1 MNEANG
7 AMTNAEM
14 ISDFESLVDE
24 LLKDEPNENLVKQLM
39 EKLNLEYKTNSVDRI
54 GSVLEKMNKLVFD
67 SKNKKG
73 DYDLQ

>member
-1 MNEANG
+1 
-7 AMTNAEM
+7 MTNAEM